1 MGGINLK
8 IENSIK
14 AAVISGD
21 ISAAKPGQRAS
32 ATPVG
37 GADTVQRSSEL
48 QNLEKSLSTGEA
60 FDATRVEEIKQA
72 ISEGRFTVNPEKV
85 ADGLLATVRD
95 LIQARQR

>member
-1 MGGINLK
+1 MK

-21 ISAAKPGQRAS
+21 ISAAKPGQRVS

-48 QNLEKSLSTGEA
+48 QNLEKSLSTGET